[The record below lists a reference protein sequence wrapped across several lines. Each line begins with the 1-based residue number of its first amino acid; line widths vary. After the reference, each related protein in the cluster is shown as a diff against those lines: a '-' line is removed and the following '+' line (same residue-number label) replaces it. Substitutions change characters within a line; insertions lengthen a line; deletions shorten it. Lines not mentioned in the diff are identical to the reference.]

1 MAKKSEI
8 LNEIH
13 NRINESITGGA
24 VVSKDFGLKRVIN
37 ECLSVGA
44 PEVIHILQ
52 QADSALSEGVEE
64 KLIIR
69 PLLEGLSRY
78 ESLFDIL
85 KKNCDSMRLTINE
98 NLDDINLAELYE
110 SIENDSVKNFIGSIY
125 KDYCNNK
132 NLDNRAKLVSVLESV
147 SAYDKNAG
155 KLMAYVKDG
164 VIKNDNVTYL
174 NPFVNENVN
183 ESKVIDYN
191 GQKFVQD
198 ENGSL
203 HAVNTIDIKKI
214 YENVDEY
221 INQRIEE
228 SKSEKELQE
237 SKTYRTVD
245 NCIHLYEHVRKLQQK
260 YPENERLQETLSEY
274 ASALQAGC
282 REEMLYETF
291 CAKMKGGFDYLNAV
305 EESVGNIQE
314 QVAKNKPC
322 IDLVKLL
329 EMMSNTKWSYL
340 VPIIESVVC
349 DYMENPNLQ
358 TKNILLNHVRMYEFC
373 PYIVDM
379 ILAVNNDTDNAV
391 GNTLP
396 ESLSVKDMNK
406 FVTQHAH
413 TESVFSPVQYVKEN
427 ECIFNVSNQFFVR
440 KGQNIT
446 KLSKEAIKNLSENFV
461 ALSILVN
468 DPHVE
473 INEAENKIYYYTA
486 ENMFEINESLVKI
499 DDKFYS
505 LDELKNLSEMRIKY
519 PEMEDVSIL
528 TAAFLLENFHNIAK
542 IDFVTRIAMNE
553 NNNKTLDLFRIKN
566 NIFVYSHDNVNE
578 EHTYYRNVTALQL
591 KNIINEHFGMKVSNL
606 FEDLMPNQDK
616 IVNELNELRHE
627 HENKI
632 SSLLE
637 MRQEF
642 HTLYENAESE
652 NDRKELEA
660 KVNELDILIKEAKDD
675 YKKFQK
681 KADEIE
687 NGKDS
692 DNDSAPVLNEGKPK
706 NKKKKSNKKIEEDE
720 DEDFEETP
728 ENGDVDGEDF
738 DFKDDEEDGSDFDY
752 EFDEEDGSD
761 FDYEFDE
768 EDGSEY
774 IDDDEFTT
782 SDGDDMTQSIEGT
795 ESFETD
801 PFDEEDGSDYDFS
814 ANNSQDDDYNI
825 DDEAGVDEFGQPLE
839 EPLDDVDIEDDSV
852 IGAEED
858 PYGAADDVPEE
869 TDADLENAD
878 NGVEDAVT
886 GEPETRTEDTADDA
900 DLDYANF
907 KIVKVDFDINVRT
920 GEKRSTGKVIVVVP
934 WIDEVGNKTSETK
947 TVPFY
952 VTDINGEKGVVL
964 NSTGMSVEMYNAIV
978 SAVKGSSDFEETASE
993 IRKEVDL
1000 ENQDPQYSKDESL
1013 PVDDMKDFSPM
1024 EDDEFGEPF
1033 DSGSDETTVL
1043 TVDDGIEPKG
1053 VQIPTYREGDTDIDI
1068 PADNVNFSGINSPVI
1083 DIIGETAKYDA
1094 KKQMEESFNH
1104 LFENEDEPDFE
1115 ENNSDVKLVTAEEQ
1129 TDPIAVIE
1137 DVLRTFENEIS
1148 EDEEYDID
1156 VEVGEIED
1164 YDIDGTEVS
1173 SIKATIGEND
1183 YAFFSLDDKVYSC
1196 LAEDFDNYSEEIDTL
1211 REFVESEDENLAVCD
1226 CDDTQSV
1233 VDLVTDV
1240 ISIETGEEFVYDIE
1254 NGEDE
1259 EDEEE
1264 DVEEIIKETPE
1275 YSAHSDLENF

>member
-13 NRINESITGGA
+13 NRINESITGGSA
-24 VVSKDFGLKRVIN
+24 VSKDFGLKKVIN

-64 KLIIR
+64 KLLIR

-78 ESLFDIL
+78 ESLFDVL

-110 SIENDSVKNFIGSIY
+110 SIENDSIKNFIGSIY

-174 NPFVNENVN
+174 NPFVNESVN

-198 ENGSL
+198 EDGRL
-203 HAVNTIDIKKI
+203 HAVNATDIKKI

-228 SKSEKELQE
+228 SKAEKELQE

-245 NCIHLYEHVRKLQQK
+245 NGIHLYEHVRKLQQK
-260 YPENERLQETLSEY
+260 YPENVKLQEILSEY

-291 CAKMKGGFDYLNAV
+291 CARMKGGFDYLDAV
-305 EESVGNIQE
+305 EESVGLIQAE
-314 QVAKNKPC
+314 VAKNKPC
-322 IDLVKLL
+322 IDLVKML

-379 ILAVNNDTDNAV
+379 ILAVNNDTNNCV

-396 ESLSVKDMNK
+396 ESLGTKDVNK
-406 FVTQHAH
+406 LITQHAH

-446 KLSKEAIKNLSENFV
+446 KLSKDAIKNLSENFV

-486 ENMFEINESLVKI
+486 EKMFEISESLVKI
-499 DDKFYS
+499 DDKFYN

-528 TAAFLLENFHNIAK
+528 TAAFLLENFQNIAK

-642 HTLYENAESE
+642 QTLYENAESE
-652 NDRKELEA
+652 NDRKELES
-660 KVNELDILIKEAKDD
+660 KVNELDVLIKEAKDD

-692 DNDSAPVLNEGKPK
+692 DNDSAPVLNEAKPK

-720 DEDFEETP
+720 DEDFEFEEKP
-728 ENGDVDGEDF
+728 EDA
-738 DFKDDEEDGSDFDY
+738 DDEEDGSDFNY

-825 DDEAGVDEFGQPLE
+825 EDETGVDEFGQPLE
-839 EPLDDVDIEDDSV
+839 DVDIEDDSV

-858 PYGAADDVPEE
+858 PYGAGDNVPED
-869 TDADLENAD
+869 TDVDLENGD

-952 VTDINGEKGVVL
+952 VTDIKGEKGVVL

-978 SAVKGSSDFEETASE
+978 SAIKGSSDFEETDA
-993 IRKEVDL
+993 
-1000 ENQDPQYSKDESL
+1000 ENQDTQDSEVEPT

-1053 VQIPTYREGDTDIDI
+1053 IQIPTYSEGDTDIEV
-1068 PADNVNFSGINSPVI
+1068 PADNVNFSGNDSPVI

-1104 LFENEDEPDFE
+1104 LFENEDENEPDFE
-1115 ENNSDVKLVTAEEQ
+1115 ENNSDVKLVTAEQQ

-1148 EDEEYDID
+1148 EDEENDID

-1164 YDIDGTEVS
+1164 YDIDGTDVS
-1173 SIKATIGEND
+1173 SIKATIGENE

-1211 REFVESEDENLAVCD
+1211 REFVESEDENLAVCE
-1226 CDDTQSV
+1226 CDDTQAV

-1240 ISIETGEEFVYDIE
+1240 ISIETGEEFAYDIE
-1254 NGEDE
+1254 GGEDE
-1259 EDEEE
+1259 EDG
-1264 DVEEIIKETPE
+1264 VEEIIKENPE

>member
-13 NRINESITGGA
+13 NRINESITGGSA
-24 VVSKDFGLKRVIN
+24 VSKDFGLKKIIN

-64 KLIIR
+64 KLLIR

-85 KKNCDSMRLTINE
+85 KKNCDSMRRTINE

-110 SIENDSVKNFIGSIY
+110 SIENDSIKNFIGSIY
-125 KDYCNNK
+125 KDYCNDK
-132 NLDNRAKLVSVLESV
+132 NLDNRARLVSMLESV

-155 KLMAYVKDG
+155 KLMDYVKDG
-164 VIKNDNVTYL
+164 VIKNNNVTYL
-174 NPFVNENVN
+174 NPFVNESVS

-198 ENGSL
+198 ENGQL
-203 HAVNTIDIKKI
+203 HAVNAIKRI

-228 SKSEKELQE
+228 SKAEKELQE
-237 SKTYRTVD
+237 SKTYRTID
-245 NCIHLYEHVRKLQQK
+245 NGIHLYEHVRKLQQK
-260 YPENERLQETLSEY
+260 YPENVRLQETLSEY

-291 CAKMKGGFDYLNAV
+291 CARMKGGFDYLNAV
-305 EESVGNIQE
+305 EESVGLIQSS
-314 QVAKNKPC
+314 VAKNKPC
-322 IDLVKLL
+322 VDLVKML

-379 ILAVNNDTDNAV
+379 ILMVNNDTNNSV

-396 ESLSVKDMNK
+396 ESLSAKDVNK

-446 KLSKEAIKNLSENFV
+446 KLSKDAIKNLSESFV

-486 ENMFEINESLVKI
+486 EKKFEINESLVKI

-505 LDELKNLSEMRIKY
+505 LDELKNLTEMRIKY

-528 TAAFLLENFHNIAK
+528 TAAFLLENFQNIAK

-632 SSLLE
+632 NSLLE

-642 HTLYENAESE
+642 QTLYENAESE
-652 NDRKELEA
+652 NDREELED
-660 KVNELDILIKEAKDD
+660 KVNELDELIKEAKND

-706 NKKKKSNKKIEEDE
+706 NKKKKSKNKKIDEDG
-720 DEDFEETP
+720 DEDFEFEEKP
-728 ENGDVDGEDF
+728 EEGDVEGDDF
-738 DFKDDEEDGSDFDY
+738 DFNAEDDEDGSDFDY

-782 SDGDDMTQSIEGT
+782 SDGDDMTQSIEGA
-795 ESFETD
+795 ESFDTD
-801 PFDEEDGSDYDFS
+801 PFEEKDGSDYDFS

-825 DDEAGVDEFGQPLE
+825 EDETGVDEFGQPLDDVDNE
-839 EPLDDVDIEDDSV
+839 DDVDIEDDSV

-858 PYGAADDVPEE
+858 PYGAGEDVPEE
-869 TDADLENAD
+869 TDVDLENED

-952 VTDINGEKGVVL
+952 VTDIKGEKGVVL

-978 SAVKGSSDFEETASE
+978 SAIKGSSDFEETD
-993 IRKEVDL
+993 I
-1000 ENQDPQYSKDESL
+1000 ENQDVQDSKEEPM

-1053 VQIPTYREGDTDIDI
+1053 IQIPTYSEGDTDIEV
-1068 PADNVNFSGINSPVI
+1068 PADNVNFSGNDSAVI

-1104 LFENEDEPDFE
+1104 LFENEDENEPDFE
-1115 ENNSDVKLVTAEEQ
+1115 ENNSDVKLVTAEHQ

-1148 EDEEYDID
+1148 EDEENGID
-1156 VEVGEIED
+1156 VEIGEIED
-1164 YDIDGTEVS
+1164 YDIDDTEVS
-1173 SIKATIGEND
+1173 SIKATIGENE

-1196 LAEDFDNYSEEIDTL
+1196 LAEDFDSYSEEIESL
-1211 REFVESEDENLAVCD
+1211 REFVESGDENLAVCE
-1226 CDDTQSV
+1226 CDDTQAV

-1254 NGEDE
+1254 GG

-1264 DVEEIIKETPE
+1264 DVEEVVDENPE
-1275 YSAHSDLENF
+1275 YSAQKNLENF